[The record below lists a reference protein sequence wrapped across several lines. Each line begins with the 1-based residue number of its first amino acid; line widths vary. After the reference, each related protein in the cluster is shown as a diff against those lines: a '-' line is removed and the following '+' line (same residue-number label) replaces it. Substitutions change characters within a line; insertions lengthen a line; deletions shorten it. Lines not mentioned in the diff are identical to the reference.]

1 MAPIEVLIYSHRGI
15 GRQRILLL
23 LHGNDSMV
31 IPRASCYIVLLKEV
45 CREARKTRHGRCLS
59 TRPKIV

>member
-1 MAPIEVLIYSHRGI
+1 MAAIEVLIYSHRGI

-31 IPRASCYIVLLKEV
+31 IPSCYIVLLKESV
-45 CREARKTRHGRCLS
+45 GRHGKHDMPGMS
-59 TRPKIV
+59 

>member
-1 MAPIEVLIYSHRGI
+1 MAAIEVLIYSHRGI

-31 IPRASCYIVLLKEV
+31 IPRASCYIVLLKESV
-45 CREARKTRHGRCLS
+45 GRHGKHDMPGMS
-59 TRPKIV
+59 